1 MQAGLTTSTSYL
13 KEVLNDAYLPNQQKA
28 SDVVSNILDILE
40 ARKNNAPLILENS
53 EKFLK
58 SKEKILKQLKN
69 MYKNTRL
76 TKYLIEHSPVSQV
89 MEYRKIKGLV
99 LNIEKRMSWYLNIE
113 QEKIK
118 CLLISKKAKT
128 ASDDLLH
135 DDLNKYFFEYYAKV
149 IVCEGEVRKFISVPL
164 IDLNVSIV

>member
-1 MQAGLTTSTSYL
+1 MQASLTTSAPYL
-13 KEVLNDAYLPNQQKA
+13 KEALNDASLSNQQKA

-40 ARKNNAPLILENS
+40 ARKNNAPLILETS

-58 SKEKILKQLKN
+58 SKDKILKQLKN

-76 TKYLIEHSPVSQV
+76 TKYLIENNPVNQII
-89 MEYRKIKGLV
+89 EYRKIKGLA
-99 LNIEKRMSWYLNIE
+99 LNIEKRMSWYLNCE

-128 ASDDLLH
+128 STEDLIH
-135 DDLNKYFFEYYAKV
+135 DDVKKYFFEYYAKI
-149 IVCEGEVRKFISVPL
+149 IVLEGEVRKFITIPL
-164 IDLNVSIV
+164 IDLNISIV